1 MFRYL
6 YLAGRRNPKEVTI
19 SRLPGNVVRISFPK
33 VRPPWRMEV
42 GSPPLARVT
51 VSAAC
56 SPAWHPQGN
65 FRYKAG
71 QYVFVNIPSLS
82 LFQWHPF
89 SLSSSPYQDT
99 VMVHIRVLGN
109 WTKALCVRHHV
120 GARVPRAPHEPSLTT
135 GATTQIRHGRQ
146 AR

>member
-1 MFRYL
+1 ML
-6 YLAGRRNPKEVTI
+6 Q
-19 SRLPGNVVRISFPK
+19 SSD
-33 VRPPWRMEV
+33 
-42 GSPPLARVT
+42 PLA
-51 VSAAC
+51 
-56 SPAWHPQGN
+56 SPVCVALQGN

-109 WTKALCVRHHV
+109 WTKALYVCGSALASAANLAWRHVTSLPRVRFQV
-120 GARVPRAPHEPSLTT
+120 
-135 GATTQIRHGRQ
+135 
-146 AR
+146 